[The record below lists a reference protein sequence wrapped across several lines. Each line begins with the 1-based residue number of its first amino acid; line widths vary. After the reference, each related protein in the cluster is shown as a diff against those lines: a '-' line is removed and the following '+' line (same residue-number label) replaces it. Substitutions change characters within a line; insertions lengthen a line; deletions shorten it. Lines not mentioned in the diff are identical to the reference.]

1 MRNVLD
7 DIAPDSVLVLSTHK
21 TGLLRLVD
29 RIVIVDGAKIVMD
42 GPRDEILE
50 KLAAARHSK
59 AAAPRDANRQVI
71 SMEQK
76 LA

>member
-1 MRNVLD
+1 
-7 DIAPDSVLVLSTHK
+7 
-21 TGLLRLVD
+21 
-29 RIVIVDGAKIVMD
+29 MD